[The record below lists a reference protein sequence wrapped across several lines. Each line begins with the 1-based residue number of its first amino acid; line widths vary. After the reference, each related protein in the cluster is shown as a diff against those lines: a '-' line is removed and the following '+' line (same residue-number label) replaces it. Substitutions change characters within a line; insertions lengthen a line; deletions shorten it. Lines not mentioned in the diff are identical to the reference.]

1 MARRRAQQKGYVHQQ
16 GNAWYLA
23 FREDALD
30 ADGKIVRIRRNQKIA
45 EAKEVSKREAQRI
58 AREILNHVDE
68 QAQRPMSLVTVGD
81 FIQTRFKTDVI
92 WALKHAGQKHYKYI
106 LDKHVLPAMGD
117 VRLRDVTTDRTIEQH
132 GCECAGEPERSIKVQ
147 RSRRFNLRVSEGY
160 AVERE
165 QPAAKGD

>member
-45 EAKEVSKREAQRI
+45 DGREVSKREAQRI
-58 AREILNHVDE
+58 ARVILSQVDD
-68 QAQRPMSLVTVGD
+68 QAQLPMALATVGD
-81 FIQTRFKTDVI
+81 FIETRFKTDVI

-117 VRLRDVTTDRTIEQH
+117 VRLRDVTTDHVQALVRKNMRPAI
-132 GCECAGEPERSIKVQ
+132 PFKRSYILET
-147 RSRRFNLRVSEGY
+147 RSVRCLTMPS
-160 AVERE
+160 
-165 QPAAKGD
+165 